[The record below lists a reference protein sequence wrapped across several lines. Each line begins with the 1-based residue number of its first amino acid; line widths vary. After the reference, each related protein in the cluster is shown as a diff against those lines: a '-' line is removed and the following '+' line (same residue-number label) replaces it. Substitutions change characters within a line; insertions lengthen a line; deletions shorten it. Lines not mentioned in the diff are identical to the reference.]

1 MAKKEGGLQLED
13 LLEYARESQEVG
25 SKYKV
30 PGDQHL
36 MHLLA
41 SVARE
46 AEEAFGENGLAML
59 EQAVFRFGEE
69 RGRRI
74 AQRVREDRK
83 PLTLMNFFLYSDLDV
98 SGNEMV
104 PEFVEGELRIRVM
117 KCRLFDK
124 LHELGLQKYAK
135 HYCKP
140 IDSAVL
146 RGYNAR
152 LELDVKT
159 QISGGAD
166 CCLFVYRQPSGSVKE
181 A

>member
-1 MAKKEGGLQLED
+1 MVQEKNNLQLQD
-13 LLEYARESQEVG
+13 LLDYARESQEVG
-25 SKYKV
+25 GKFKV
-30 PGDQHL
+30 SGDQHV

-46 AEEAFGENGLAML
+46 AEESFAEKGLAMV
-59 EQAVFRFGEE
+59 ERAVARFGEE

-74 AQRVREDRK
+74 AQLVKKDRK
-83 PLTLMNFFLYSDLDV
+83 PLTLMNFFLYSDLDI

-104 PEFVEGELRIRVM
+104 PEFVEGELRIRMM

-124 LHELGLQKYAK
+124 LREFDLQEYAK
-135 HYCKP
+135 HYCRP
-140 IDSAVL
+140 IDLAVL
-146 RGYNAR
+146 HGYNPR

-159 QISGGAD
+159 RISEGAD
-166 CCLFVYRQPSGSVKE
+166 CCLFVYRQPKGSVKE